1 MGDRESQRERERER
15 EVDLRAGRFVG
26 VGQLLTSL
34 VNQEPY
40 RWGVPLIG

>member
-1 MGDRESQRERERER
+1 MGDRESQRERER